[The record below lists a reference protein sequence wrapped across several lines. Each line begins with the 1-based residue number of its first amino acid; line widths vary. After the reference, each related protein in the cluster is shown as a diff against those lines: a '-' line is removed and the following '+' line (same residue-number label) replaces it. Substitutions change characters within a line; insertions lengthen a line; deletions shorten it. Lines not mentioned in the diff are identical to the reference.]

1 MNDHSRGPAP
11 LVGAHTRSWLGAAAF
26 VAVAVACVASAYLL
40 TRPSAAVDAASRAQQ
55 VQLRRDIEAKA
66 QQALTQPGRNADGT
80 YRVPI
85 DQAMALLAAD
95 NRRFDQFRAA
105 NTAPAAK

>member
-1 MNDHSRGPAP
+1 MNDHARGPAP

-26 VAVAVACVASAYLL
+26 VAVAFACVAAAYLL
-40 TRPSAAVDAASRAQQ
+40 TRPAGRVDAASRAQQ
-55 VQLRRDIEAKA
+55 VQLRQDLEAKA
-66 QQALTQPGRNADGT
+66 REALTQPARNADGT

-95 NRRFDQFRAA
+95 NRRFEQFRAA
-105 NTAPAAK
+105 NATPAK